1 MFLGG
6 GFVGILLRLGVAG
19 VAVYFLSATVP
30 AWMKIMGASRRATKR
45 QGEVI
50 NKYGRNALSKTGI
63 WGRNPSSRLSPAFA
77 TASTATYGPRRV
89 NSYPSNSGYTNNCP
103 KERSNPYMNNPRE
116 QYNPYQNNPVERK
129 PYRQQSVHEQYK
141 ERRDWDQQNVS
152 NDPFQEF
159 MKSRM
164 EFQNSQLDN
173 SQYGHDESVYED
185 IPTRVAKGKSKG
197 SKGRK
202 DNRDD
207 FFDGPVWEMDDFEL

>member
-19 VAVYFLSATVP
+19 VAFYFLSATVP
-30 AWMKIMGASRRATKR
+30 AWMKVMGASRRATKR
-45 QGEVI
+45 QGEVV
-50 NKYGRNALSKTGI
+50 NKYGRNALTKTGI
-63 WGRNPSSRLSPAFA
+63 WSRNSASRLSPAYA
-77 TASTATYGPRRV
+77 TTSATSYEPRRV
-89 NSYPSNSGYTNNCP
+89 KSYPNNSGYTNNYP

-116 QYNPYQNNPVERK
+116 QYNPYGNNPVERK
-129 PYRQQSVHEQYK
+129 PYKQQSIHEQYQQSQ
-141 ERRDWDQQNVS
+141 DWDQQNVS